1 MPAFFNDYVKTGIL
15 MNQEKQG
22 QLAIQQQQM
31 QMDQQREQN
40 KAITALSNQFQQDT
54 STDGA
59 TDQRLAETQK
69 MVKYYD
75 NLSTI
80 VSRTNPAAGAQI
92 AQHASTIE
100 KNYAELVDK
109 RAQSAQRKADLI
121 GRAAASIQSV
131 NDIEPTIQT
140 LLDDPDTADAGIKLA
155 SLKKRLDNGDLSWPQ
170 AQQQLRQV
178 ADMSMSQKDKLT
190 LEAKIRDEQRKEQ
203 ADQERERHNR
213 ALERAVLIKEAGRE
227 RRDDE
232 KLNTKADQQRSKDEQ
247 KAKTQLGNLQ
257 KLWANDAA
265 KLHSNYLKNWN
276 KATTPAD
283 KEQLSEQYQDDLDA
297 LESRMRANAVGF
309 GLDPDKLTQINTP
322 SKMQGTKPQ
331 PVPSSVAGSAQGM
344 EELAKASWGSYD
356 PNTYEYRVGPSGQLQ
371 RRKKE

>member
-1 MPAFFNDYVKTGIL
+1 MPAFFDDYVKTGIL

-31 QMDQQREQN
+31 QLQQQQEQN

-54 STDGA
+54 SADGV

-265 KLHSNYLKNWN
+265 KLHNNYLKNWN

-297 LESRMRANAVGF
+297 LESRMRANAVGY

>member
-54 STDGA
+54 SADGA

-121 GRAAASIQSV
+121 GRAAASIHSA

-155 SLKKRLDNGDLSWPQ
+155 ALKKRLDNGDLSWPQ

-257 KLWANDAA
+257 KLWASDAA
-265 KLHSNYLKNWN
+265 KLHDNYLKNWN
-276 KATTPAD
+276 KATTPED

-309 GLDPDKLTQINTP
+309 GLDPDKLIQINTP

-356 PNTYEYRVGPSGQLQ
+356 PNTYEYRIGPSGQLQ

>member
-1 MPAFFNDYVKTGIL
+1 MPAFFDDYVKTGIL

-31 QMDQQREQN
+31 QIDQQREQN

-54 STDGA
+54 SAAGA

-297 LESRMRANAVGF
+297 LESRMRANAVGY

-322 SKMQGTKPQ
+322 SKIQGTKPQ